1 MALEWVQQSLEK
13 SLGYRPYPAT
23 LNLKLQTKKEIDSW
37 KQIQKEAHGLEVPP
51 PGPGFCRARLFR
63 VGIEAPKSGAKVKLK
78 GAVLLPEV
86 KDYPQDKIEVVAP
99 VRLKDELGVR
109 DGDEIHLEF
118 VD

>member
-1 MALEWVQQSLEK
+1 MALEWVQKSLEK
-13 SLGYRPYPAT
+13 SLSYRPYPAT
-23 LNLKLQTKKEIDSW
+23 LNLKLQTKKDIDNW
-37 KQIQKEAHGLEVPP
+37 KQIQKETHGLEVPP
-51 PGPGFCRARLFR
+51 PQPEFCRARLFR
-63 VGIEAPKSGAKVKLK
+63 VDIEAPKSPAKVKLK

-86 KDYPQDKIEVVAP
+86 LDYPQDKIEVVAP